1 VVHAYEDLRV
11 LAQQHKREFLFEATV
26 MGGAPIFSLF
36 RDSLPA
42 LKLLRFRGLLNST
55 SSVIISEM
63 EQGRS
68 FEEGV
73 RAAQEMGIA
82 ETDPTADIDGWDATV
97 KVCAIATVLMDT
109 SLKLGEIQRE
119 GIRNLTPDWVQAAR
133 GAGTPYKLVSTI
145 ERTSTGQVI
154 ASVKPERLS
163 AIDPLAAVNGGS
175 MLAHFETDVL
185 AGLTVTLDVPDS
197 DGPRVTA
204 YDVMADFI
212 HAVSHHRQTS
222 GD

>member
-1 VVHAYEDLRV
+1 VVHGYQELRE
-11 LAQQHKREFLFEATV
+11 LARQHEREFLFEATV
-26 MGGAPIFSLF
+26 MGGAPTFSLF
-36 RDSLPA
+36 RYTLPA
-42 LKLLRFRGLLNST
+42 LKLVRFRGLLTST
-55 SSVIISEM
+55 SNVIISEM

-68 FEEGV
+68 FEDGV
-73 RAAQEMGIA
+73 RTAQEMGIA
-82 ETDPTADIDGWDATV
+82 ETDPAADIDGWDSAV

-109 SLKLGEIQRE
+109 PIKLGEIQRE

-133 GAGTPYKLVSTI
+133 SAGTPYKLVSTI
-145 ERTSTGQVI
+145 ERGEDGRIV

-185 AGLTVTLDVPDS
+185 AGLTVTLDVPDD
-197 DGPRVTA
+197 DGPRATA

-212 HAVSHHRQTS
+212 RAVSKS
-222 GD
+222 